1 MTKAEQILE
10 SMTLEQKI
18 AQLQCALSF
27 GTKIDSEQCPDGLGE
42 VGLLA
47 GVGKEQLA
55 EMIAECSDEIAAKS
69 KGVHPIFHLE
79 TLTGVSIAEADVFPS
94 AIGLGASFDPE
105 VVEKSVQIIHN
116 QAKAVG
122 VNQALSPV
130 LDVCR
135 DPRWGRIGE
144 TYGEDPTLNAM
155 IGTAFVKALQ
165 GEEGDKMCATGKH
178 FLGYGFSSGGINM
191 ATCMASMRE
200 IREVYA
206 KPFQAAISE
215 ADLMSIMNSY
225 GTIDGE
231 MVIGSEKIMT
241 DLLRNELEFDG
252 MVVSD
257 YASIEHLL
265 DHRLATDTVEA
276 GLQALK
282 AGLDVECP
290 QPVGYKTADLVN
302 AVKTGK
308 LEESYIDRAV
318 LRILKVKEK
327 LGLIGDEYKK
337 GIESKD
343 RQKAFSDENIQKQ
356 CLETAQKTI
365 VMLKNDGILPLEKN
379 KKKVAVIGPHADN
392 KRLLFG
398 CYTFAAGTDMM
409 IGGSLSDQAGMES
422 SLDDMAKAMD
432 VQKGIPKYEGST
444 VEKSNEEALKAVEAI
459 YPDTKT
465 VLASIKDKNLNVEVS
480 YIKGCDIAGYDR
492 SEFNSAIKLAEESDV
507 VIMTLGGKYG
517 WGGSCTIGEGIDTDD
532 IGLPGVQEELAL
544 KVIGIGKPTIIVH
557 MDARP
562 LSSAALEEKA
572 NAILECWFPGTIG
585 GLAIADVLFG
595 DYNPAGRLP
604 VTVARSAGQI
614 PIYCGQYTGNSYYS
628 DATPTVSARYV
639 DSTTRPLY
647 YFGHGLSYTEFAYS
661 DLKIDGANVAPD
673 GEVKISCKIKN
684 IGEKDGEEVAQLYVS
699 DLMASMLRPYKE
711 FAGCKRVFLKAG
723 EEKEV
728 EFTVRADQ
736 FAFIGKND
744 RWIVEEG
751 DMQVMIGGSS
761 EKLELSGQFHITETV
776 EIRPAHRGFYAKAK
790 IK

>member
-1 MTKAEQILE
+1 MTRVEQILE
-10 SMTLEQKI
+10 GMTLEQKI
-18 AQLQCALSF
+18 AQLQCMLSF

-42 VGLLA
+42 VGMLSS
-47 GVGKEQLA
+47 VGKEQLA
-55 EMIAECSDEIAAKS
+55 DIISECSDEIAAKS
-69 KGVHPIFHLE
+69 NGVHPIFHVE
-79 TLTGVSIAEADVFPS
+79 TLTGVSLVDADVFPS
-94 AIGLGASFDPE
+94 AIGFGASFDPE
-105 VVEKSVQIIHN
+105 VVEKSVRIIHD
-116 QAKAVG
+116 QAKAAG
-122 VNQALSPV
+122 FNQALSPV

-155 IGTAFVKALQ
+155 IGTAYVKALQ
-165 GEEGDKMCATGKH
+165 GEADDKMCATGKH

-191 ATCMASMRE
+191 ATCAASMRE

-225 GTIDGE
+225 GTVDGE
-231 MVIGSEKIMT
+231 MVIASEKILT

-265 DHRLATDTVEA
+265 DHRLATDTADA
-276 GLQALK
+276 GMQALK

-302 AVKTGK
+302 AVKNGT

-318 LRILKVKEK
+318 LRVLKVKEK
-327 LGLIGDEYKK
+327 LGLIGGDNKQEKQ
-337 GIESKD
+337 SKD
-343 RQKAFSDENIQKQ
+343 RKNVFSDENIKKQ

-365 VMLKNDGILPLEKN
+365 VMLKNDGILPLKKD
-379 KKKVAVIGPHADN
+379 KKKIAVIGPHADN

-422 SLDDMAKAMD
+422 SLDDMAKAMEVQND
-432 VQKGIPKYEGST
+432 VPKYKGST
-444 VEKSNEEALKAVEAI
+444 VEKSNEDALRAVEAI
-459 YPDTKT
+459 YPNTKT
-465 VLASIKDKNLNVEVS
+465 ILTSIKEKTPNAEVS
-480 YIKGCDIAGYDR
+480 YIKGCDVAGCDR
-492 SEFNSAIKLAEESDV
+492 SEFDMAIKLAEESDV

-517 WGGSCTIGEGIDTDD
+517 WGGSCTVGEGIDTND
-532 IGLPGVQEELAL
+532 IGLTGIQEELAL
-544 KVIGIGKPTIIVH
+544 KVIETGKPTIIVH

-562 LSSAALEEKA
+562 LSSVALEEKA

-614 PIYCGQYTGNSYYS
+614 PVYCGQYTGNSYYS
-628 DATPTVSARYV
+628 EMASTVSARYV
-639 DSTTRPLY
+639 DSTTKPLY
-647 YFGHGLSYTEFAYS
+647 YFGYGLSYTEFAYS
-661 DLKIDGANVAPD
+661 DLKINGANVDPD
-673 GEVKISCKIKN
+673 GEVKISCRVKN
-684 IGEKDGEEVAQLYVS
+684 IGERDGEEVVQLYVS
-699 DLMASMLRPYKE
+699 DIMASMLRPYKE
-711 FAGCKRVFLKAG
+711 FAGCKRVALKAG

-751 DMQVMIGGSS
+751 DMHVMVGGSS
-761 EKLELSGQFHITETV
+761 EKLDLSGQFHITKTV
-776 EIRPAHRGFYAKAK
+776 EIRPAHRGFYAKTQVK
-790 IK
+790 